1 MLLVQNN
8 YKYVNYAT
16 VLELP
21 SLESLR
27 ILAKHLLDYES
38 FLVGYM
44 NCTIEETMSS
54 MYLIQDYKICV
65 LKMMSLWRCK
75 DVDDSVKSIS
85 DLLKSLKPVLDVG
98 PFKII
103 KSVINGE
110 FVTVKDTALT

>member
-1 MLLVQNN
+1 M
-8 YKYVNYAT
+8 
-16 VLELP
+16 P

-27 ILAKHLLDYES
+27 ILVKHLMDYDC
-38 FLVGYM
+38 FLAGYM

-65 LKMMSLWRCK
+65 LKMLSLWRCK
-75 DVDDSVKSIS
+75 DGDDSVKSIG
-85 DLLKSLKPVLDVG
+85 DLLNSLKPVLDVG

-103 KSVINGE
+103 KSVIKGE